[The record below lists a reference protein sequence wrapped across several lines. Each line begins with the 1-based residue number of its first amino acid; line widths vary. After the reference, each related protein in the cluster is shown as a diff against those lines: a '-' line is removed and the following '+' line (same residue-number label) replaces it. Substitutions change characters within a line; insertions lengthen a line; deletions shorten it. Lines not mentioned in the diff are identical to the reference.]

1 MIYVHGYVFGS
12 NLDGS
17 NLEDTMGTGTV
28 YSIKENLSVSEL
40 KDILK
45 NKLEFSNINLNEI
58 LIEKI
63 PPIKISLSEFI
74 EDVNFSSRVNFY

>member
-1 MIYVHGYVFGS
+1 MVYAHGYVF
-12 NLDGS
+12 GS
-17 NLEDTMGTGTV
+17 NLEDTMGTGTI
-28 YSIKENLSVSEL
+28 YSTKENLSVSEL
-40 KDILK
+40 KDILE

-58 LIEKI
+58 LIERI